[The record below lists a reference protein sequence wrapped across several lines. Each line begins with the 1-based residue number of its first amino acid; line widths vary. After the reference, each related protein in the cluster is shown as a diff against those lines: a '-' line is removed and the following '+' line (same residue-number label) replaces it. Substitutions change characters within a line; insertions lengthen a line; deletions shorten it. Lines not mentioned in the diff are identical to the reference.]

1 MQDRFENSVAPF
13 VPQEVL
19 FNERA
24 DRTSETQAPIKPANL
39 LAAIM
44 GKADPAEVL
53 KPQGQKRLS
62 FTEQHFEKFLRE
74 ADMNKDGQEEPQIR
88 RKRQNP
94 LGDFKFK
101 RINEYF

>member
-13 VPQEVL
+13 VPTEAT

-24 DRTSETQAPIKPANL
+24 DRTSDQQAPIKPANI

-44 GKADPAEVL
+44 GKGDPAEVL
-53 KPQGQKRLS
+53 KPQEKRLS